1 MRLWHTCSLHQL
13 KWLFTCLV
21 ITYAGLYGLSN
32 SNGRR
37 IFCYRNTSFVCS
49 LKVEKYHEQHVISCW
64 MRLLCCSLYMHVM
77 YVHFIDYCTVQHS
90 IHRLPW
96 WPSFYL
102 ATPRIH
108 HLIITSA
115 ILQFAVTW
123 QCSYP
128 WINLANPMQIS
139 LCHAYCFLHFKVAPR
154 CYLYFG
160 GTGAFKPQ
168 PLTGQ
173 QVKRISRL
181 FIFWHKVWKLP
192 YFNNIT

>member
-1 MRLWHTCSLHQL
+1 
-13 KWLFTCLV
+13 
-21 ITYAGLYGLSN
+21 
-32 SNGRR
+32 
-37 IFCYRNTSFVCS
+37 
-49 LKVEKYHEQHVISCW
+49 
-64 MRLLCCSLYMHVM
+64 
-77 YVHFIDYCTVQHS
+77 
-90 IHRLPW
+90 
-96 WPSFYL
+96 
-102 ATPRIH
+102 
-108 HLIITSA
+108 
-115 ILQFAVTW
+115 
-123 QCSYP
+123 
-128 WINLANPMQIS
+128 MQIS